1 MKLIE
6 IYKDLLEI
14 AKNEGIIIR
23 KDKGRFQSGYCKI
36 KGQETIILNN
46 NTPLQITVAVLAN
59 GLIEHSVSNV
69 YIKPAIREYL
79 EGELITSSKEKKFDL
94 KIDY

>member
-1 MKLIE
+1 MKLNE

-23 KDKGRFQSGYCKI
+23 KDKGRFQSGYCKL

-46 NTPLQITVAVLAN
+46 NSPLQISVAVLAN
-59 GLIEHSVSNV
+59 GLMEHSISNI

-79 EGELITSSKEKKFDL
+79 EGELISSNKEKKIDL